1 MPSYFAPVT
10 GVGSALSNVS
20 ISIGDGG
27 QQKTGVGEE
36 GEDED
41 DKIVEI

>member
-1 MPSYFAPVT
+1 MPSYFSPVT

-20 ISIGDGG
+20 ISIGGGG

-36 GEDED
+36 EEDED

>member
-10 GVGSALSNVS
+10 GVGSALGNVS
-20 ISIGDGG
+20 ISVGGGG
-27 QQKTGVGEE
+27 QQKTSVGEE
-36 GEDED
+36 EEDED